1 MLLARS
7 PKASASR
14 CQTNRVSQSY
24 FPPNFQRVIVS
35 TKPTEPAAEILGY
48 KLEKRIGSGGFGE
61 VWAVEAPGG
70 LKKALKIV
78 YGFHDEKRAM
88 AELKALDRVKSLRHP
103 FLLSLER
110 IEVYEGQLIV
120 VTELADASLADH
132 FNTYIAKGEPGI
144 PREEMLRFMSNAA
157 EALDFLSV
165 EKSLQHLDIKPENL
179 LLVGKHIKVADFGLM
194 KDLKQA
200 SQSLM
205 QGMTPAYAAPELFD
219 GAPAPSSDQYS
230 LAIMYCE
237 MISGVRPF
245 PGTTPA
251 QLAAQHV
258 HGKPNLRPIPRGDHP
273 AVARALSKDPSV
285 RYPSCVAFVE
295 ELKKQRRTVRIAR
308 KRSETRTDGSEETL
322 IYSNEDKNRKDMTE
336 MVSDRALPFQSSGM
350 VSAEPPRCSGEKS
363 RIHPTLVITIGQMAN
378 RIGEKFKSK
387 LMMRA
392 GGTDEVPSIRSVF
405 IDSDRKDLAQ
415 LENSS
420 NGSVSTLE
428 TIEVPLRKAEDYR
441 TRAEVHLGWLSRRWI
456 YNVPRTLQTEGLR
469 PLGRLVFA
477 DYFTSICDQIE
488 EVIVE
493 FAKEENLARTAD
505 KLGMNPGKADS
516 PRVYIVTSIS
526 GGVGSGMALDL
537 AYTVKLLLAEKGLS
551 HDHVTGVLL
560 HSTYQRTRDPGLSAA
575 NAFAFLTEMRHF
587 NEHGYPGD
595 ANLGIPEYDEEG
607 PFQHT
612 YYTELGDDL
621 NQSDL
626 ESKMDS
632 VAEYISLSTSSRC
645 SDFFEA
651 CRKSEL
657 EMEHFA
663 LRTMGIA
670 TTSSGD
676 DSQRRSLVAQLC
688 HKLVQR
694 WAGSGNELDNNPAK
708 IADGILSQLD
718 VGQSTIQQKVHAKV
732 TASRGISEDKIF
744 DLAKQHA
751 GSRSE
756 LKAALDGIYEASLEQ
771 IESPVTHNIRLRQ
784 AMDDFLMTD
793 PIAGQFM
800 ITKACYRMLNLD
812 YLCLG
817 AVETTVTSLA
827 HRFRSW
833 IAEIDQD
840 LEKSARN
847 IEELTQAIEH
857 CQLPQ
862 QKEEFKENVL
872 DEFVSNLCV
881 QRETE
886 YVKLLSKEFIEIILN
901 DLQPFGTIV
910 EQIKTNLESLSAEFA
925 NSVIGYDLDIQPN
938 AFDPQ
943 RLLNQQVES
952 QLDMMAEQ
960 AERSVFHSLI
970 DTKGG
975 FQHVMTDYSII
986 RYNLPSQMRAAA
998 QQIISHV
1005 NEKLSVEDMIREND
1019 IAPEQLFQWMT
1030 ALINGAKPVVDDCGG
1045 KMSLLI
1051 GQPTHSGQSQLPRL
1065 IESKCRL
1072 KNAAINGTDGKITVC
1087 FEAEDLSLA
1096 AVAFRLLTKRPDA
1109 VELVKRIHTRDDVN
1123 WTSLDDLL

>member
-1 MLLARS
+1 
-7 PKASASR
+7 
-14 CQTNRVSQSY
+14 
-24 FPPNFQRVIVS
+24 VS
-35 TKPTEPAAEILGY
+35 TKPIEPAAEILGY

-144 PREEMLRFMSNAA
+144 PREEMLRFMNNAA

-165 EKSLQHLDIKPENL
+165 EKSLQHLDVKPENL

-219 GAPAPSSDQYS
+219 GNPAPSSDQYS

-273 AVARALSKDPSV
+273 AVARALSKDPGV

-308 KRSETRTDGSEETL
+308 KRNETRKSNSEETL
-322 IYSNEDKNRKDMTE
+322 IYSSEDANRSDMTE
-336 MVSDRALPFQSSGM
+336 MVTDRALPFQPNSM
-350 VSAEPPRCSGEKS
+350 VSSEPPRCSGEKAK
-363 RIHPTLVITIGQMAN
+363 IHPTLVITVGKTAN

-387 LMMRA
+387 LMMRT
-392 GGTDEVPSIRSVF
+392 GDNDEVPAIRSAF
-405 IDSDRKDLAQ
+405 IDSDRSDLAQ

-420 NGSVSTLE
+420 NGSISTRD

-441 TRAEVHLGWLSRRWI
+441 ARADVHLGWLSRRWI

-488 EVIVE
+488 AVISE
-493 FAKEENLARTAD
+493 FANEENLAKTAD
-505 KLGMNPGKADS
+505 TLGMNPGKSDA

-537 AYTVKLLLAEKGLS
+537 AYTVKLLLAEKGLK

-560 HSTYQRTRDPGLSAA
+560 HSTYQRTRDPGLSSA

-626 ESKMDS
+626 EAKLDS
-632 VAEYISLSTSSRC
+632 VAEYISLSSTSRC
-645 SDFFEA
+645 NDFFEA
-651 CRKSEL
+651 CRKSEF

-663 LRTMGIA
+663 LRTMGVA

-676 DSQRRSLVAQLC
+676 DAQRRSLVAQLC

-694 WAGSGNELDNNPAK
+694 WAGNGNELDGNPAK
-708 IADGILSQLD
+708 FADGILSQFD
-718 VGQSTIQQKVHAKV
+718 VDDSSIQQKVHGNV
-732 TASRGISEDKIF
+732 IASRGMSKDEIF
-744 DLAKQHA
+744 VLAKQHA
-751 GSRSE
+751 GNRLE
-756 LKAALDGIYEASLEQ
+756 LKAALDGIYGASLEDA
-771 IESPVTHNIRLRQ
+771 EFPGANNTMLRQ
-784 AMDDFLMTD
+784 AMDDFLTTD

-800 ITKACYRMLNLD
+800 ISKACYQMLNLD
-812 YLCLG
+812 NLCLG
-817 AVETTVTSLA
+817 AVEATIESLA
-827 HRFRSW
+827 QRFKIW

-840 LEKSARN
+840 LEQSAREV
-847 IEELTQAIEH
+847 EELTEAIEH

-862 QKEEFKENVL
+862 QQIEFDDNVL
-872 DEFVSNLCV
+872 NEFVSSLCAK
-881 QRETE
+881 RETE
-886 YVKLLSKEFIEIILN
+886 FVKLISKEFIQIILN

-910 EQIKTNLESLSAEFA
+910 QQIKTNLESLSAEFA
-925 NSVIGYDLDIQPN
+925 DNVVAYDLDNQPK

-943 RLLNQQVES
+943 RLLAQQIES
-952 QLDMMAEQ
+952 QLDKMAEQ
-960 AERSVFHSLI
+960 AERSVYHSLI
-970 DTKGG
+970 DPEGG

-998 QQIISHV
+998 QQVICHF
-1005 NEKLSVEDMIREND
+1005 NGTLSVEDMIREND

-1030 ALINGAKPVVDDCGG
+1030 ALINEAKPVVDDCGG
-1045 KMSLLI
+1045 QMSLLV
-1051 GQPTHSGQSQLPRL
+1051 GQPTHSGESQLPKL
-1065 IESKCRL
+1065 IESKCQL
-1072 KNAAINGTDGKITVC
+1072 KNAAINGTDGKITIC